1 MVTQAA
7 KELFALLNA
16 LGGGLIFVALGV
28 YLLRGRP
35 LRGAIIALLLAVIF
49 ICFFNALLIYFVI

>member
-7 KELFALLNA
+7 KELFALFNA
-16 LGGGLIFVALGV
+16 LGGGLFFVALLV

-35 LRGAIIALLLAVIF
+35 LRGLIIALLLAAVF
-49 ICFFNALLIYFVI
+49 VCFLNALVVYFVV